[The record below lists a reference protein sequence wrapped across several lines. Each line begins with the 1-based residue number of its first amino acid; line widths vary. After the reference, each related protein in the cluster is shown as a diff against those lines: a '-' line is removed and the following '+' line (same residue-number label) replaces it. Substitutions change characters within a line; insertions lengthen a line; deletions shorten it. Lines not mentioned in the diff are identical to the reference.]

1 MENLSLSLTKLK
13 IRRTPPTILYF
24 MNQRYAT
31 LPSSLFINNRKR
43 FVSKMHKEAL
53 AIFHSNDEMPR
64 NGDCFFPFRQNSDFF
79 HLTGIDQEE
88 SVLVLC
94 PNHHYKEI
102 LFVRESDEHTI
113 VWEGK
118 KYSKEEATKVSGI
131 VHVFWTKEYDAV
143 LTSMLEEHEI
153 VYLNANENERARK
166 EVISRDER
174 MAIALKH
181 EFHRKSYERSAP
193 IMQDLREI
201 KSKEEVAIIQAACNV
216 TDKAFRRVLSFMKP
230 GVWEY
235 EVEAEISHEFIR
247 NKSVHA
253 YTPII
258 ASGANA
264 CVLHYVNNNQKCKK
278 GDLVLMDFG
287 AEYGGYCADLTR
299 TVPVSGVFTK
309 RQKEVYNACL
319 HLHNYA
325 KSILKP
331 GISIVQYTDK
341 VGVEATKQFEKI
353 GLLSK
358 AAIKNQDPE
367 NPAYRKYLYH
377 GISHHLGLDVHD
389 LGTRTAPIQ
398 AGMVFTIEPGIYIEE
413 EKMGIRIENNFWITK
428 TGNIDLMK
436 NIPITVDEI
445 ESYMK
450 ATSNKR
456 KK

>member
-131 VHVFWTKEYDAV
+131 ANVFWTKEYDAV
-143 LTSMLEEHEI
+143 LTSLLEEHEM

-287 AEYGGYCADLTR
+287 AEYANYASDLTR
-299 TVPVSGVFTK
+299 TIPVSGKFTK
-309 RQKEVYNACL
+309 RQKNVYNAVL
-319 HLHNYA
+319 RIMKESTKLLVAGNTLQEYNNEVRA
-325 KSILKP
+325 LIERELLKLKLITKSD
-331 GISIVQYTDK
+331 ISR
-341 VGVEATKQFEKI
+341 E
-353 GLLSK
+353 
-358 AAIKNQDPE
+358 DPK
-367 NPAYRKYLYH
+367 NPAFRKYFMH
-377 GISHHLGLDVHD
+377 GISHFMGLDVHD
-389 LGTRTAPIQ
+389 LGNRKQPFQ
-398 AGMVFTIEPGIYIEE
+398 EGMIFTCEPGIYIPE
-413 EKMGIRIENNFWITK
+413 EKLGIRIENDILITAK
-428 TGNIDLMK
+428 GPKDLMK
-436 NIPITVDEI
+436 KIPVEVEEI
-445 ESYMK
+445 EELM
-450 ATSNKR
+450 NK
-456 KK
+456 K

>member
-1 MENLSLSLTKLK
+1 MENLWLSLTKLK

-94 PNHHYKEI
+94 PNHPYKEI

-131 VHVFWTKEYDAV
+131 ANVFWTKEYDAV
-143 LTSMLEEHEI
+143 LTSLLEEHEM

-287 AEYGGYCADLTR
+287 AEYANYASDLTR
-299 TVPVSGVFTK
+299 TIPVSGKFTK
-309 RQKEVYNACL
+309 RQKNVYNAVL
-319 HLHNYA
+319 RIMKESTKLLVAGNTLQEYNNEVRA
-325 KSILKP
+325 LIERELLKLKL
-331 GISIVQYTDK
+331 ISKTDISR
-341 VGVEATKQFEKI
+341 E
-353 GLLSK
+353 
-358 AAIKNQDPE
+358 DPK
-367 NPAYRKYLYH
+367 NPAFRRYFMH
-377 GISHHLGLDVHD
+377 GISHFMGLDVHD
-389 LGTRTAPIQ
+389 LGNRKQPFRE
-398 AGMVFTIEPGIYIEE
+398 GMIFTCEPGIYIPE
-413 EKMGIRIENNFWITK
+413 EKLGIRIENDILITAK
-428 TGNIDLMK
+428 GPKDLMK
-436 NIPITVDEI
+436 KIPVEVEEI
-445 ESYMK
+445 EELM
-450 ATSNKR
+450 NK
-456 KK
+456 K

>member
-1 MENLSLSLTKLK
+1 MENLWLSLTKLK

-143 LTSMLEEHEI
+143 LTSLLEEHEM

-258 ASGANA
+258 ASGASA

-287 AEYGGYCADLTR
+287 AEYANYASDLTR
-299 TVPVSGVFTK
+299 TIPVSGKFTK
-309 RQKEVYNACL
+309 RQKNVYNAVL
-319 HLHNYA
+319 RIMKESTKLLVAGNTLQEYNNEVRA
-325 KSILKP
+325 LIERELLKLKLITKSD
-331 GISIVQYTDK
+331 ISR
-341 VGVEATKQFEKI
+341 E
-353 GLLSK
+353 
-358 AAIKNQDPE
+358 DPK
-367 NPAYRKYLYH
+367 NPAFRKYFMH
-377 GISHHLGLDVHD
+377 GISHFMGLDVHD
-389 LGTRTAPIQ
+389 LGNRKQPFQ
-398 AGMVFTIEPGIYIEE
+398 EGMIFTCEPGIYIPE
-413 EKMGIRIENNFWITK
+413 EKLGIRIENDILITAK
-428 TGNIDLMK
+428 GPKDLMK
-436 NIPITVDEI
+436 KIPVEVEEI
-445 ESYMK
+445 EELM
-450 ATSNKR
+450 NK
-456 KK
+456 K

>member
-1 MENLSLSLTKLK
+1 MENLWLSLTKLK

-79 HLTGIDQEE
+79 HLTGIDQEQ

-287 AEYGGYCADLTR
+287 AEYANYASDLTR
-299 TVPVSGVFTK
+299 TIPVSGKFTK
-309 RQKEVYNACL
+309 RQKNLYNAVL
-319 HLHNYA
+319 RIMKESTKLLVAGNTLQEYNNEVRA
-325 KSILKP
+325 LIERELLKLKLITKSDIAR
-331 GISIVQYTDK
+331 
-341 VGVEATKQFEKI
+341 E
-353 GLLSK
+353 
-358 AAIKNQDPE
+358 DPK
-367 NPAYRKYLYH
+367 NPAFRRYFMH
-377 GISHHLGLDVHD
+377 GISHFMGLDVHD
-389 LGTRTAPIQ
+389 LGNRKQPFQ
-398 AGMVFTIEPGIYIEE
+398 EGMIFTCEPGIYIPE
-413 EKMGIRIENNFWITK
+413 EKLGIRIENDILITAK
-428 TGNIDLMK
+428 GPKDLMK
-436 NIPITVDEI
+436 KIPVEAEEI
-445 ESYMK
+445 EELM
-450 ATSNKR
+450 NK
-456 KK
+456 K

>member
-287 AEYGGYCADLTR
+287 AEYANYASDLTR
-299 TVPVSGVFTK
+299 TIPVSGKFTK
-309 RQKEVYNACL
+309 RQKNLYNAVL
-319 HLHNYA
+319 RIMKESTKLLVAGNTLQEYNNEVRA
-325 KSILKP
+325 LIERELLKLKLITKSD
-331 GISIVQYTDK
+331 ISR
-341 VGVEATKQFEKI
+341 E
-353 GLLSK
+353 
-358 AAIKNQDPE
+358 DPK
-367 NPAYRKYLYH
+367 NPAFRKYFMH
-377 GISHHLGLDVHD
+377 GISHFMGLDVHD
-389 LGTRTAPIQ
+389 LGNRKQPFQ
-398 AGMVFTIEPGIYIEE
+398 EGMIFTCEPGIYIPE
-413 EKMGIRIENNFWITK
+413 EKLGIRIENDILITAK
-428 TGNIDLMK
+428 GPKDLMK
-436 NIPITVDEI
+436 KIPVEVEEI
-445 ESYMK
+445 EELM
-450 ATSNKR
+450 NK
-456 KK
+456 K

>member
-287 AEYGGYCADLTR
+287 AEYANYASDLTR
-299 TVPVSGVFTK
+299 TIPVSGKFTK
-309 RQKEVYNACL
+309 RQKNVYNAVL
-319 HLHNYA
+319 RIMKESTKLLVAGNTLQEYNNEVRA
-325 KSILKP
+325 LIERELLKLKLITKSD
-331 GISIVQYTDK
+331 ISR
-341 VGVEATKQFEKI
+341 E
-353 GLLSK
+353 
-358 AAIKNQDPE
+358 DPK
-367 NPAYRKYLYH
+367 NPAFRKYFMH
-377 GISHHLGLDVHD
+377 GISHFMGLDVHD
-389 LGTRTAPIQ
+389 LGNRKQPFQ
-398 AGMVFTIEPGIYIEE
+398 EGMIFTCEPGIYIPE
-413 EKMGIRIENNFWITK
+413 EKLGIRIENDILITAK
-428 TGNIDLMK
+428 GPKDLMK
-436 NIPITVDEI
+436 KIPVEVEEI
-445 ESYMK
+445 EELM
-450 ATSNKR
+450 NK
-456 KK
+456 K

>member
-1 MENLSLSLTKLK
+1 MENLWLSLTKLK

-131 VHVFWTKEYDAV
+131 ANVFWTKEYDAV
-143 LTSMLEEHEI
+143 LTSLLEEHEM

-287 AEYGGYCADLTR
+287 AEYANYASDLTR
-299 TVPVSGVFTK
+299 TIPVSGKFTK
-309 RQKEVYNACL
+309 RQKNVYNAVL
-319 HLHNYA
+319 RIMKESTKLLVAGNTLQEYNNEVRA
-325 KSILKP
+325 LIERELLKLKL
-331 GISIVQYTDK
+331 ISKTDISR
-341 VGVEATKQFEKI
+341 E
-353 GLLSK
+353 
-358 AAIKNQDPE
+358 DPK
-367 NPAYRKYLYH
+367 NPAFRRYFMH
-377 GISHHLGLDVHD
+377 GISHFMGLDVHD
-389 LGTRTAPIQ
+389 LGNRKQPFRE
-398 AGMVFTIEPGIYIEE
+398 GMIFTCEPGIYIPE
-413 EKMGIRIENNFWITK
+413 EKLGIRIENDILITAK
-428 TGNIDLMK
+428 GPKDLMK
-436 NIPITVDEI
+436 KIPVEVEEI
-445 ESYMK
+445 EELM
-450 ATSNKR
+450 NK
-456 KK
+456 K

>member
-1 MENLSLSLTKLK
+1 MENLWLSLTKLK

-94 PNHHYKEI
+94 PNHPYKEI

-131 VHVFWTKEYDAV
+131 ANVFWTKEYDAV
-143 LTSMLEEHEI
+143 LTSLLEEHEM

-287 AEYGGYCADLTR
+287 AEYANYASDLTR
-299 TVPVSGVFTK
+299 TIPVSGKFTK
-309 RQKEVYNACL
+309 RQKNLYNAVL
-319 HLHNYA
+319 RIMKESTKLLVAGNTLQEYNNEVRA
-325 KSILKP
+325 LIERELLKLKL
-331 GISIVQYTDK
+331 ISKTDISR
-341 VGVEATKQFEKI
+341 E
-353 GLLSK
+353 
-358 AAIKNQDPE
+358 DPK
-367 NPAYRKYLYH
+367 NPAFRRYFMH
-377 GISHHLGLDVHD
+377 GISHFMGLDVHD
-389 LGTRTAPIQ
+389 LGNRKQPFRE
-398 AGMVFTIEPGIYIEE
+398 GMIFTCEPGIYIPE
-413 EKMGIRIENNFWITK
+413 EKLGIRIENDILITAK
-428 TGNIDLMK
+428 GPKDLMK
-436 NIPITVDEI
+436 KIPVEVEEI
-445 ESYMK
+445 EELM
-450 ATSNKR
+450 NK
-456 KK
+456 K

>member
-1 MENLSLSLTKLK
+1 MENLWLSLTKLK

-143 LTSMLEEHEI
+143 LTSLLEEHEI

-287 AEYGGYCADLTR
+287 AEYANYASDLTR
-299 TVPVSGVFTK
+299 TIPVSGKFTK
-309 RQKEVYNACL
+309 RQKNVYNAVL
-319 HLHNYA
+319 RIMKESTKLLVAGNTLQEYNNEVRA
-325 KSILKP
+325 LIERELLKLKLITKSDIAREDPKKP
-331 GISIVQYTDK
+331 AFRRY
-341 VGVEATKQFEKI
+341 FM
-353 GLLSK
+353 
-358 AAIKNQDPE
+358 
-367 NPAYRKYLYH
+367 H
-377 GISHHLGLDVHD
+377 GISHFMGLDVHD
-389 LGTRTAPIQ
+389 LGNRKQPFQ
-398 AGMVFTIEPGIYIEE
+398 VGMIFTCEPGIYIPE
-413 EKMGIRIENNFWITK
+413 EKLGIRIENDILITAK
-428 TGNIDLMK
+428 GPKDLMK
-436 NIPITVDEI
+436 KIPVEAEEI
-445 ESYMK
+445 EELM
-450 ATSNKR
+450 NK
-456 KK
+456 K

>member
-1 MENLSLSLTKLK
+1 MENLWLSLTKLK

-143 LTSMLEEHEI
+143 LTSLLEEHEM

-258 ASGANA
+258 ASGASA

-287 AEYGGYCADLTR
+287 AEYANYASDLTR
-299 TVPVSGVFTK
+299 TIPVSGKFTK
-309 RQKEVYNACL
+309 RQKNVYNAVL
-319 HLHNYA
+319 RIMKESTKLLVAGNTLQEYNNEVRA
-325 KSILKP
+325 LIERELLKLKL
-331 GISIVQYTDK
+331 ISKTDISR
-341 VGVEATKQFEKI
+341 E
-353 GLLSK
+353 
-358 AAIKNQDPE
+358 DPK
-367 NPAYRKYLYH
+367 NPAFRKYFMH
-377 GISHHLGLDVHD
+377 GISHFMGLDVHD
-389 LGTRTAPIQ
+389 LGNRKQPFQ
-398 AGMVFTIEPGIYIEE
+398 EGMIFTCEPGIYIPE
-413 EKMGIRIENNFWITK
+413 EKLGIRIENDILITAK
-428 TGNIDLMK
+428 GPKDLMK
-436 NIPITVDEI
+436 KIPVEVEEI
-445 ESYMK
+445 EELM
-450 ATSNKR
+450 NK
-456 KK
+456 K

>member
-94 PNHHYKEI
+94 PNHPYKEI

-131 VHVFWTKEYDAV
+131 ANVFWTKEYDAV
-143 LTSMLEEHEI
+143 LTSLLEEHEM

-287 AEYGGYCADLTR
+287 AEYANYASDLTR
-299 TVPVSGVFTK
+299 TIPVSGKFTK
-309 RQKEVYNACL
+309 RQKDVYNAVL
-319 HLHNYA
+319 RIMKESTKLLVAGNTLQEYNNEVRA
-325 KSILKP
+325 LIERELLKLKLITKSD
-331 GISIVQYTDK
+331 ISR
-341 VGVEATKQFEKI
+341 E
-353 GLLSK
+353 
-358 AAIKNQDPE
+358 DPK
-367 NPAYRKYLYH
+367 NPAFRKYFMH
-377 GISHHLGLDVHD
+377 GISHFMGLDVHD
-389 LGTRTAPIQ
+389 LGNRKQPFQ
-398 AGMVFTIEPGIYIEE
+398 EGMIFTCEPGIYIPE
-413 EKMGIRIENNFWITK
+413 EKLGIRIENDILITAK
-428 TGNIDLMK
+428 GPKDLMK
-436 NIPITVDEI
+436 KIPVEVEEI
-445 ESYMK
+445 EELM
-450 ATSNKR
+450 NK
-456 KK
+456 K

>member
-1 MENLSLSLTKLK
+1 MENLWLSLTKLK

-24 MNQRYAT
+24 MNQRYTT

-79 HLTGIDQEE
+79 HLTGIDQEQ

-143 LTSMLEEHEI
+143 LTRLLEEHEI

-201 KSKEEVAIIQAACNV
+201 KSKDEVAIIQAACNV

-287 AEYGGYCADLTR
+287 AEYANYASDLTR
-299 TVPVSGVFTK
+299 TIPVSGKFTK
-309 RQKEVYNACL
+309 RQKNLYNAVL
-319 HLHNYA
+319 RIMKESTKLLVAGNTLQEYNNEVRA
-325 KSILKP
+325 LIERELLKLKLITKSDIAR
-331 GISIVQYTDK
+331 
-341 VGVEATKQFEKI
+341 E
-353 GLLSK
+353 
-358 AAIKNQDPE
+358 DPK
-367 NPAYRKYLYH
+367 NPAFRRYFMH
-377 GISHHLGLDVHD
+377 GISHFMGLDVHD
-389 LGTRTAPIQ
+389 LGNRKQPFQ
-398 AGMVFTIEPGIYIEE
+398 EGMIFTCEPGIYIPE
-413 EKMGIRIENNFWITK
+413 EKLGIRIENDILITAK
-428 TGNIDLMK
+428 GPKDLMK
-436 NIPITVDEI
+436 KIPVEVEEI
-445 ESYMK
+445 EELM
-450 ATSNKR
+450 NK
-456 KK
+456 K

>member
-113 VWEGK
+113 VWEVK

-287 AEYGGYCADLTR
+287 AEYANYASDLTR
-299 TVPVSGVFTK
+299 TIPVSGKFTK
-309 RQKEVYNACL
+309 RQKNVYNAVL
-319 HLHNYA
+319 RIMKESTKLLVAGNTLQEYNNEVRA
-325 KSILKP
+325 LIERELLKLKLITKSD
-331 GISIVQYTDK
+331 ISR
-341 VGVEATKQFEKI
+341 E
-353 GLLSK
+353 
-358 AAIKNQDPE
+358 DPK
-367 NPAYRKYLYH
+367 NPAFRKYFMH
-377 GISHHLGLDVHD
+377 GISHFMGLDVHD
-389 LGTRTAPIQ
+389 LGNRKQPFQ
-398 AGMVFTIEPGIYIEE
+398 EGMIFTCEPGIYIPE
-413 EKMGIRIENNFWITK
+413 EKLGIRIENDILITAK
-428 TGNIDLMK
+428 GPKDLMK
-436 NIPITVDEI
+436 KIPVEAEEI
-445 ESYMK
+445 EELM
-450 ATSNKR
+450 NK
-456 KK
+456 K

>member
-1 MENLSLSLTKLK
+1 VELNFIENLWLSLTKLNN
-13 IRRTPPTILYF
+13 RRTPPTILYF

-43 FVSKMHKEAL
+43 FVSKMNQEAM

-79 HLTGIDQEE
+79 HLTGIDQEQ
-88 SVLVLC
+88 SILVLC
-94 PNHHYKEI
+94 PHHPYKEI

-118 KYSKEEATKVSGI
+118 KYSKEEATLVSGI
-131 VHVFWTKEYDAV
+131 ANVFWTKEYDAV
-143 LTSMLEEHEI
+143 LTSLLEEHHI
-153 VYLNANENERARK
+153 IYLNANENERARK

-278 GDLVLMDFG
+278 GELVLMDFG
-287 AEYGGYCADLTR
+287 AEYANYASDLTR
-299 TVPVSGVFTK
+299 TIPVSGKFTK
-309 RQKEVYNACL
+309 RQKDVYNAVL
-319 HLHNYA
+319 RIMKESTKLLVAGNTLPEYNKEVRGLIERELLKLKLIT
-325 KSILKP
+325 KSDI
-331 GISIVQYTDK
+331 TR
-341 VGVEATKQFEKI
+341 E
-353 GLLSK
+353 
-358 AAIKNQDPE
+358 DPK
-367 NPAYRKYLYH
+367 NPAFRKYFMH
-377 GISHHLGLDVHD
+377 GISHFMGLDVHD
-389 LGTRTAPIQ
+389 LGNKKQPFQ
-398 AGMVFTIEPGIYIEE
+398 EGMIFTCEPGIYIPE
-413 EKMGIRIENNFWITK
+413 EKLGIRIENDILITAK
-428 TGNIDLMK
+428 GPKDLMK
-436 NIPITVDEI
+436 KIPVEVEEI
-445 ESYMK
+445 EELM
-450 ATSNKR
+450 NK
-456 KK
+456 

>member
-1 MENLSLSLTKLK
+1 MENLWLSLTKLK

-79 HLTGIDQEE
+79 HLTGIDQEQ

-287 AEYGGYCADLTR
+287 AEYANYASDLTR
-299 TVPVSGVFTK
+299 TIPVSGKFTK
-309 RQKEVYNACL
+309 RQKNVYNAVL
-319 HLHNYA
+319 RIMKESTKLLVAGNTLQEYNNEVRA
-325 KSILKP
+325 LIERELLKLKLITKSDIAR
-331 GISIVQYTDK
+331 
-341 VGVEATKQFEKI
+341 E
-353 GLLSK
+353 
-358 AAIKNQDPE
+358 DPK
-367 NPAYRKYLYH
+367 NPAFRRYFMH
-377 GISHHLGLDVHD
+377 GISHFMGLDVHD
-389 LGTRTAPIQ
+389 LGNRKQPFQ
-398 AGMVFTIEPGIYIEE
+398 EGMIFTCEPGIYIPE
-413 EKMGIRIENNFWITK
+413 EKLGIRIENDILITAK
-428 TGNIDLMK
+428 GPKDLMK
-436 NIPITVDEI
+436 KIPVEAEEI
-445 ESYMK
+445 EELM
-450 ATSNKR
+450 NK
-456 KK
+456 K

>member
-1 MENLSLSLTKLK
+1 MENLWLSLTKLK

-143 LTSMLEEHEI
+143 LTSLLEEHEM

-193 IMQDLREI
+193 IMQDLRVI

-258 ASGANA
+258 ASGASA

-287 AEYGGYCADLTR
+287 AEYANYASDLTR
-299 TVPVSGVFTK
+299 TIPVSGKFTK
-309 RQKEVYNACL
+309 RQKNVYNAVL
-319 HLHNYA
+319 RIMKESTKLLVAGNTLQEYNNEVRA
-325 KSILKP
+325 LIERELLKLKL
-331 GISIVQYTDK
+331 ISKTDISR
-341 VGVEATKQFEKI
+341 E
-353 GLLSK
+353 
-358 AAIKNQDPE
+358 DPK
-367 NPAYRKYLYH
+367 NPAFRKYFMH
-377 GISHHLGLDVHD
+377 GISHFMGLDVHD
-389 LGTRTAPIQ
+389 LGNRKQPFQ
-398 AGMVFTIEPGIYIEE
+398 EGMIFTCEPGIYIPE
-413 EKMGIRIENNFWITK
+413 EKLGIRIENDILITAK
-428 TGNIDLMK
+428 GPKDLMK
-436 NIPITVDEI
+436 KIPVELEEI
-445 ESYMK
+445 EELM
-450 ATSNKR
+450 NK
-456 KK
+456 K

>member
-1 MENLSLSLTKLK
+1 MENLWLSLTKLK

-24 MNQRYAT
+24 MNQRYTT

-79 HLTGIDQEE
+79 HLTGIDQEQ

-287 AEYGGYCADLTR
+287 AEYANYASDLTR
-299 TVPVSGVFTK
+299 TIPVSGKFTK
-309 RQKEVYNACL
+309 RQKNVYNAVL
-319 HLHNYA
+319 RIMKESTKLLVAGNTLQEYNNEVRA
-325 KSILKP
+325 LIERELLKLKLITKSDIAR
-331 GISIVQYTDK
+331 
-341 VGVEATKQFEKI
+341 E
-353 GLLSK
+353 
-358 AAIKNQDPE
+358 DPK
-367 NPAYRKYLYH
+367 NPAFRRYFMH
-377 GISHHLGLDVHD
+377 GISHFMGLDVHD
-389 LGTRTAPIQ
+389 LGNRKQPFQ
-398 AGMVFTIEPGIYIEE
+398 VGMIFTCEPGIYIPE
-413 EKMGIRIENNFWITK
+413 EKLGIRIENDILITAK
-428 TGNIDLMK
+428 GPKDLMK
-436 NIPITVDEI
+436 KIPVEAEEI
-445 ESYMK
+445 EELM
-450 ATSNKR
+450 NK
-456 KK
+456 K

>member
-1 MENLSLSLTKLK
+1 
-13 IRRTPPTILYF
+13 

-43 FVSKMHKEAL
+43 FVSKMQKEAL

-79 HLTGIDQEE
+79 HLSGIDQEQ

-94 PNHHYKEI
+94 PNHPYKEI

-131 VHVFWTKEYDAV
+131 ANVFWTKEYDAV
-143 LTSMLEEHEI
+143 ITALIEEHGTI
-153 VYLNANENERARK
+153 YLNANENERARK

-181 EFHRKSYERSAP
+181 EFHRKKYERSAP
-193 IMQDLREI
+193 IMQELREI
-201 KSKEEVAIIQAACNV
+201 KSKEEVDIIQSACNV
-216 TDKAFRRVLSFMKP
+216 TDKAFRRVLCFMKP

-287 AEYGGYCADLTR
+287 AEYANYASDLTR
-299 TVPVSGVFTK
+299 TIPVSGKFTK
-309 RQKEVYNACL
+309 RQKDVYNAVL
-319 HLHNYA
+319 RIMKESTKLLVAGNTLPEYNKEVRGLIERELLKLKLIT
-325 KSILKP
+325 KSDI
-331 GISIVQYTDK
+331 TR
-341 VGVEATKQFEKI
+341 E
-353 GLLSK
+353 
-358 AAIKNQDPE
+358 DPK
-367 NPAYRKYLYH
+367 NPAFRKYFMH
-377 GISHHLGLDVHD
+377 GISHFMGLDVHD
-389 LGTRTAPIQ
+389 LGNKKQPFQ
-398 AGMVFTIEPGIYIEE
+398 DGMIFTCEPGIYIPE
-413 EKMGIRIENNFWITK
+413 EKLGIRIENDILITAK
-428 TGNIDLMK
+428 GPKDLMK
-436 NIPITVDEI
+436 KIPVEVEEI
-445 ESYMK
+445 EELM
-450 ATSNKR
+450 NG
-456 KK
+456 

>member
-1 MENLSLSLTKLK
+1 MENLWLSLTKLK

-287 AEYGGYCADLTR
+287 AEYANYASDLTR
-299 TVPVSGVFTK
+299 TIPVSGKFTK
-309 RQKEVYNACL
+309 RQKDVYNAVL
-319 HLHNYA
+319 RIMKESTKLLVAGNTLQEYNNEVRA
-325 KSILKP
+325 LIERELLKLKLITKSD
-331 GISIVQYTDK
+331 ISR
-341 VGVEATKQFEKI
+341 E
-353 GLLSK
+353 
-358 AAIKNQDPE
+358 DPK
-367 NPAYRKYLYH
+367 NPAFRKYFMH
-377 GISHHLGLDVHD
+377 GISHFMGLDVHD
-389 LGTRTAPIQ
+389 LGNRKQPFQ
-398 AGMVFTIEPGIYIEE
+398 EGMIFTCEPGIYIPE
-413 EKMGIRIENNFWITK
+413 EKLGIRIENDILITAK
-428 TGNIDLMK
+428 GPKDLMK
-436 NIPITVDEI
+436 KIPVEAEEI
-445 ESYMK
+445 EELM
-450 ATSNKR
+450 NK
-456 KK
+456 K

>member
-1 MENLSLSLTKLK
+1 MENLWLSLTKLK

-143 LTSMLEEHEI
+143 LTSLLEEHEM

-258 ASGANA
+258 ASGASA

-287 AEYGGYCADLTR
+287 AEYANYASDLTR
-299 TVPVSGVFTK
+299 TIPVSGKFTK
-309 RQKEVYNACL
+309 RQKNVYNAVL
-319 HLHNYA
+319 RIMKESTKLLVAGNTLQEYNNEVRA
-325 KSILKP
+325 LIERELLKLKL
-331 GISIVQYTDK
+331 ISKTDISR
-341 VGVEATKQFEKI
+341 E
-353 GLLSK
+353 
-358 AAIKNQDPE
+358 DPK
-367 NPAYRKYLYH
+367 NPAFRKYFMH
-377 GISHHLGLDVHD
+377 GISHFMGLDVHD
-389 LGTRTAPIQ
+389 LGNRKQPFQ
-398 AGMVFTIEPGIYIEE
+398 EGMIFTCEPGIYIPE
-413 EKMGIRIENNFWITK
+413 EKLGIRIENDILITAK
-428 TGNIDLMK
+428 GPKDLMK
-436 NIPITVDEI
+436 KIPVELEEI
-445 ESYMK
+445 EELM
-450 ATSNKR
+450 NK
-456 KK
+456 K

>member
-1 MENLSLSLTKLK
+1 MENLWLSLTKLK

-287 AEYGGYCADLTR
+287 AEYANYASDLTR
-299 TVPVSGVFTK
+299 TIPVSGKFTK
-309 RQKEVYNACL
+309 RQKNVYNAVL
-319 HLHNYA
+319 RIMKESTKLLVAGNTLQEYNNEVRA
-325 KSILKP
+325 LIERELLKLKLITKSD
-331 GISIVQYTDK
+331 ISR
-341 VGVEATKQFEKI
+341 E
-353 GLLSK
+353 
-358 AAIKNQDPE
+358 DPK
-367 NPAYRKYLYH
+367 NPAFRKYFMH
-377 GISHHLGLDVHD
+377 GISHFMGLDVHD
-389 LGTRTAPIQ
+389 LGNRKQPFQ
-398 AGMVFTIEPGIYIEE
+398 EGMIFTCEPGIYIPE
-413 EKMGIRIENNFWITK
+413 EKLGIRIENDILITAK
-428 TGNIDLMK
+428 GPKDLMK
-436 NIPITVDEI
+436 KIPVEVEEI
-445 ESYMK
+445 EELM
-450 ATSNKR
+450 NK
-456 KK
+456 K